1 MCLFIS
7 RDNCGAM
14 LLKLLESAESL
25 VAKDSNGLSDSYVCL
40 WLNRKE
46 QASSIVY
53 KNLNPDYNE
62 VRANADEVTLGR
74 FVEGEAWLI
83 PPTAPT

>member
-1 MCLFIS
+1 MGTQVFVT
-7 RDNCGAM
+7 
-14 LLKLLESAESL
+14 LESAESL

-62 VRANADEVTLGR
+62 VRANADDVALGR
-74 FVEGEAWLI
+74 L
-83 PPTAPT
+83 